1 MNIMKKISSDPTPV
15 YYKLQKILQNEIESG
30 TWGPGE
36 KIPPERSLAEVN
48 KVSINTVKK
57 AILNLVH
64 EGYLYRIQGKGT
76 FVAGTTLR
84 SESLRYY
91 RLRKDFKDD
100 EATLKIKLLELNT
113 IKCFKPANHY
123 LDLDLNEDLYEI
135 KRIFYSSKNP
145 IVYTISYLPQKMF
158 EGLPEY
164 PISLFEKITLYEALE
179 KNYGLPTIYNH
190 ELFAAVQADSESADK
205 LKIPKGSPLQFIEM
219 ISFTYRDRPYE
230 YRRSYCNSDHRKIF
244 REI

>member
-1 MNIMKKISSDPTPV
+1 
-15 YYKLQKILQNEIESG
+15 
-30 TWGPGE
+30 
-36 KIPPERSLAEVN
+36 
-48 KVSINTVKK
+48 
-57 AILNLVH
+57 LNLVH

-91 RLRKDFKDD
+91 RLLRDFKDD
-100 EATLKIKLLELNT
+100 EAHLKVKLLELKT
-113 IKCFKPANHY
+113 IKCFRPANHY

-135 KRIFYSSKNP
+135 KRIFSSSENP

-158 EGLPEY
+158 ENLSEY
-164 PISLFEKITLYEALE
+164 PITLFEKITLYEALE

-190 ELFAAVQADSESADK
+190 ELFGAVKADAETADK
-205 LKIPKGSPLQFIEM
+205 LKIPKGSALQFIEM

-230 YRRSYCNSDHRKIF
+230 YRRSYCNSDQRKIF